1 MYDVSLCL
9 LLMTKSL
16 GTKYFHTSS
25 ASADPP
31 HLTALVSGS
40 LKALGPWYVSRHGRG
55 EAGRGSKMF
64 TPSAHLNPKLRFKST
79 PLQSRIMISSECEK
93 NKNGHMLT
101 TGQKYAPQKV
111 SK

>member
-16 GTKYFHTSS
+16 GTKYFHISS

-64 TPSAHLNPKLRFKST
+64 NPSAHLNPKLRFKST
-79 PLQSRIMISSECEK
+79 PLQ
-93 NKNGHMLT
+93 
-101 TGQKYAPQKV
+101 
-111 SK
+111 